1 MLLQSLKIFLT
12 DSIGVF
18 GELGVLGVLGN
29 RGIRVLGNFYIAI
42 YYIAHYEISSFGL
55 LGIG

>member
-18 GELGVLGVLGN
+18 GELGVLGN
-29 RGIRVLGNFYIAI
+29 RGIRVLGNFYIGELQ
-42 YYIAHYEISSFGL
+42 YIIL
-55 LGIG
+55 LIMRFHHLGYWV

>member
-18 GELGVLGVLGN
+18 GELGVLGN